1 MRATILVGIDASAP
15 SRSAIA
21 WSISRAAAQG
31 ATVELIHVV
40 DIEKM
45 NGDGPVV
52 RARAEE
58 FLETELDYALQLGGH
73 VPIATTIAEG
83 CPPDVL
89 AERSIAYSLLVVGTH
104 KTGFIYGRAFGS
116 RFLALAWRAGCD
128 MAFIPD
134 RGGYERHGV
143 VAGVEKSS
151 TGDAIIRCAAAE
163 AVRASEELLLVAS
176 GSSGTDAPGGGKEMT
191 QRTEMVADALTLAR
205 SADSHVRVRSVF
217 VNRPSPEA
225 LIDASTTAALLVIGR
240 RRSSQGIGGLR
251 VGNHDV
257 LINMSSPVM
266 VILDDSEE
274 CP

>member
-40 DIEKM
+40 DSELIDS
-45 NGDGPVV
+45 DGPAA
-52 RARAEE
+52 RARATRL
-58 FLETELDYALQLGGH
+58 LEAERHYALQLGGD
-73 VPIATTIAEG
+73 VLIATTLAEG

-134 RGGYERHGV
+134 RGGYDRHGV

-163 AVRASEELLLVAS
+163 AVHASEELLLVAS
-176 GSSGTDAPGGGKEMT
+176 GISGTDAPGLMT
-191 QRTEMVADALTLAR
+191 QRTEMVADALMLAR

-217 VNRPSPEA
+217 VDRPSPEA
-225 LIDASTTAALLVIGR
+225 LVDASTTAALLVIGR

-257 LINMSSPVM
+257 LINMSSPVL
-266 VILDDSEE
+266 VVLDDSEE
-274 CP
+274 RA